1 MKDQISRDMDIL
13 HQLQNE
19 HLSSEEQFETTETST
34 KNDVVVTTKI
44 AAAFKKKLEGLNIK
58 AELLKK

>member
-1 MKDQISRDMDIL
+1 MEIL